1 MSKKIEHTEGNLG
14 AIEHSLSSAELFIEK
29 YERQLIYGGVGILL
43 LVGVFFAYKNW
54 YQAPRE
60 EAAQSQLFTAVQ
72 YFEQDSLNL
81 ALNGDGSNLG
91 LIDVEDQYGSTT
103 AGNLAAYYAG
113 LAYLHTGQY
122 DEAIRYFNKYS
133 ASNSLAK
140 ALVNGNLGDAYSE
153 LGSYDKAV
161 AHYKKSADSDDNKL
175 TAPRCLLKAGILLEK
190 QGKFGK
196 AKEQYERLKRDYSDT
211 AEGREAD
218 KYIARAQVGIEQ
230 NS

>member
-1 MSKKIEHTEGNLG
+1 MSKKIEKTEVNLG
-14 AIEHSLSSAELFIEK
+14 AIEHSLSSVELFIEK

-43 LVGVFFAYKNW
+43 LVSIFFAYKNW
-54 YQAPRE
+54 YQVPRE

-72 YFEQDSLNL
+72 YFEQDSLSL

-91 LIDVEDQYGSTT
+91 LIDVEDQYGSTA

-133 ASNSLAK
+133 AGDSFAK
-140 ALVNGNLGDAYSE
+140 ALVNANLGDAYSE

-161 AHYKKSADSDDNKL
+161 SHYKKSADSDNNKL
-175 TAPRCLLKAGILLEK
+175 TAPRSLLKAGILLEK
-190 QGKFGK
+190 QGKFGS
-196 AKEQYERLKRDYSDT
+196 AKDLYERLKRDYFDT
-211 AEGREAD
+211 AEGRDAD
-218 KYIARAQVGIEQ
+218 KYIARAQVALEQ